1 MGLNGAQKRYLRALA
16 HPLKPVVMIGQR
28 GVTKPLLTQVEQA
41 LNDHELIKVKL
52 TTECPYERDDVGAQL
67 ASESGADC
75 AGAIGRVIIL
85 YRAHPESPT
94 IRLPVKGAR
103 TGLQP

>member
-1 MGLNGAQKRYLRALA
+1 MALNGAQKRYLRALA

-28 GVTKPLLTQVEQA
+28 GVTKPLLTQVEHA

-52 TTECPYERDDVGAQL
+52 TPECPFERDEVGAQL
-67 ASESGADC
+67 VSESGADC
-75 AGAIGRVIIL
+75 AGTIGRVVIL
-85 YRAHPESPT
+85 YRARPESPT

-103 TGLQP
+103 AEPQP